1 MTVKVPEPYR
11 YTECGLDNVYV
22 HGLHPI
28 IDDDGEDVYRINNIN
43 GLHKAIARGI
53 ITQSA
58 AMSGKHL
65 RFLRTEMGLT
75 QAELGKMVH
84 KEQLTVGRWEREESP
99 IDTNADTIIRLI
111 AIERLDLKSP
121 LSIEDVSEL
130 SVQKAGPNI
139 IDIEGEDPTDYH
151 PRPIAA

>member
-1 MTVKVPEPYR
+1 MDVEVPNAYR

-22 HGLHPI
+22 HGLSPL
-28 IDDDGEDVYRINNIN
+28 IDDGGEEVFRISNIN
-43 GLHKAIARGI
+43 GLHKAIADSI
-53 ITQSA
+53 VMQTA

-84 KEQLTVGRWEREESP
+84 KEQLTVGRWEREECP

-111 AIERLDLKSP
+111 AIKRLNLESQ

-130 SVQKAGPNI
+130 SVQKAEPYV
-139 IDIEGEDPTDYH
+139 IDINGEDPSNY
-151 PRPIAA
+151 RPLAA